1 MNIMIYLLLIN
12 YLGFTI
18 GPARVDKALFG
29 AEEITEVF
37 EVQNFSNDSLRIRIE
52 FEDFDIDEYGK
63 VTFFSAGSLS
73 NSVAPHCIVNPEE
86 FFVRPQVTEF
96 VRLTFRPP
104 VREET
109 SEYYGML
116 LFKSQPIPTRYKPT
130 ITVAGEIGVP
140 VYYAVADLVV
150 KDAFF
155 ESLTVIN
162 DSVNIVFRN
171 VSNVHLRVHG
181 EANLLTYDE
190 ALIKMDSIPEFV
202 VLPGRI
208 RRIRLPLE
216 ETLEKGSYIV
226 RVRLDYGA
234 VELIEGERRFIR

>member
-1 MNIMIYLLLIN
+1 MNIIIYLVIN
-12 YLGFTI
+12 YLGFTV

-29 AEEITEVF
+29 AEEITEVL

-63 VTFFSAGSLS
+63 VTFLNAGSIS
-73 NSVAPHCIVNPEE
+73 NSVASHCVVNPEE
-86 FFVRPQVTEF
+86 FFVRPQGTGF
-96 VRLTFRPP
+96 VRLSFRTPAGAM
-104 VREET
+104 T

-140 VYYAVADLVV
+140 IYYSVADLVV

-155 ESLTVIN
+155 ESLTVTN

-171 VSNVHLRVHG
+171 VSNVHLRVRG

-190 ALIKMDSIPEFV
+190 TLVTKDSIPEFV
-202 VLPGRI
+202 VLPGRV
-208 RRIRLPLE
+208 RRVRLPLE
-216 ETLEKGSYIV
+216 EVLERGSYIM

-234 VELIEGERRFIR
+234 VELIEGERRFIK

>member
-1 MNIMIYLLLIN
+1 MNISIYVVIN
-12 YLGFTI
+12 YLGFTV
-18 GPARVDKALFG
+18 GPARVDKALFR
-29 AEEITEVF
+29 AAEITEVL

-63 VTFFSAGSLS
+63 VNFFSAGSIP
-73 NSVAPHCIVNPEE
+73 NSVALHCIVNPEE
-86 FFVRPQVTEF
+86 FFVRPQGTEF

-104 VREET
+104 VGATT
-109 SEYYGML
+109 SEYYSML
-116 LFKSQPIPTRYKPT
+116 LFKSQPIRTRYKST

-140 VYYAVADLVV
+140 IYYSVADLVV

-181 EANLLTYDE
+181 EAILLTYDE
-190 ALIKMDSIPEFV
+190 TVIKRDSIPEFV

-208 RRIRLPLE
+208 RRARLPLE
-216 ETLEKGSYIV
+216 RILEKSSYIM
-226 RVRLDYGA
+226 RVRLDYGS